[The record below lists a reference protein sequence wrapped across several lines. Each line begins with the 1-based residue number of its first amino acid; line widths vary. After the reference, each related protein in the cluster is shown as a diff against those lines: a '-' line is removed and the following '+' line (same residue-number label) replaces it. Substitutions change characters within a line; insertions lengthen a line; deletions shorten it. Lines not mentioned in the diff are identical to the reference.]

1 MKDHNTEKRFIDL
14 PEYPG
19 GKTAFQEFI
28 RKNLKYPKEAIEQK
42 IEGTVHV
49 KYRVDGQG
57 KVVQAEVSHG
67 IGHGC
72 DAEALRLVKSLKYGR
87 AKNRGLRVTASM
99 RTKINFK
106 LPKKSE
112 VQYNYVSTNKNTSKI
127 KPEEKKDTGYG
138 YTITIG

>member
-1 MKDHNTEKRFIDL
+1 MKDHNKEKRFIDL

-19 GKTAFQEFI
+19 GKNAFQEFI
-28 RKNLKYPKEAIEQK
+28 RKNLKYPAEAIQQK
-42 IEGTVHV
+42 TEGTVHV

-57 KVVQAEVSHG
+57 KVIQAEVSHG

-72 DAEALRLVKSLKYGR
+72 DEEALRLVKLLKYGR

-106 LPKKSE
+106 LPQKSE
-112 VQYNYVSTNKNTSKI
+112 VQYNYVSTNKP
-127 KPEEKKDTGYG
+127 KPEKKQDATYG
-138 YTITIG
+138 YTITVG